1 MQGVPP
7 LAPVPGK
14 ARESRKTDVCI
25 PLSHFAWGFR
35 MFLGYWSNS
44 NGAIDDSSSKEYDT
58 IWVVG
63 QVALDC
69 IRSTI

>member
-1 MQGVPP
+1 MNSEKG
-7 LAPVPGK
+7 
-14 ARESRKTDVCI
+14 DVCV
-25 PLSHFAWGFR
+25 PLSHFAWGFL
-35 MFLGYWSNS
+35 FFFFFP
-44 NGAIDDSSSKEYDT
+44 NGSSPSDYSMGFDT

>member
-1 MQGVPP
+1 MQGAPP

-14 ARESRKTDVCI
+14 AREFRKRRCLRSTVAFC
-25 PLSHFAWGFR
+25 LGFS
-35 MFLGYWSNS
+35 FFFS
-44 NGAIDDSSSKEYDT
+44 NGSSPSDYSMGFDT

>member
-1 MQGVPP
+1 MNSEKG
-7 LAPVPGK
+7 
-14 ARESRKTDVCI
+14 DVCV
-25 PLSHFAWGFR
+25 PLSHFAWGFL
-35 MFLGYWSNS
+35 FFSNS
-44 NGAIDDSSSKEYDT
+44 SSPSDYSMGFDT

>member
-1 MQGVPP
+1 MQGAPP

-14 ARESRKTDVCI
+14 ARESRKKEMSAFHCHI
-25 PLSHFAWGFR
+25 LHGFLLSTN
-35 MFLGYWSNS
+35 SNS
-44 NGAIDDSSSKEYDT
+44 AIDDSSSIVFDT

-63 QVALDC
+63 QVPVDC

>member
-1 MQGVPP
+1 
-7 LAPVPGK
+7 
-14 ARESRKTDVCI
+14 
-25 PLSHFAWGFR
+25 